1 MKSWKTSLSGLLTA
15 IGAALA
21 QSDDHTV
28 RIIGQILLIIGPL
41 LLGLSAKD
49 SNVHGGTVAQATPM
63 AIQQEMKLEG
73 FALDK
78 AAEVKAAQD
87 KK

>member
-41 LLGLSAKD
+41 LMGLSAKD
-49 SNVHGGTVAQATPM
+49 HDVHGGTVAQATPLAVQVEM
-63 AIQQEMKLEG
+63 AKEG
-73 FALDK
+73 DVLTQT
-78 AAEVKAAQD
+78 EVK
-87 KK
+87 K